1 MAASYQWAE
10 SNGAG
15 EVVTDGIANLNFGS
29 NDSANIVTTTY
40 PVTAGQNSF
49 EKYLRAKFS
58 GVFTEI
64 SNMKFWKSGGTFIT
78 GESIKAIANQTYT
91 APVSSTSVKA
101 VSDVPESE
109 GTALSVQSTE
119 GDTSKLTVAGTY
131 TKYLVLQ
138 LQTTT
143 GTPAGAVNQ
152 KTFTFQYDE
161 V

>member
-1 MAASYQWAE
+1 MAASFQWSE

-15 EVVTDGIANLNFGS
+15 ESVTDGIANLNFGS

-49 EKYLRAKFS
+49 EKYIRAKF
-58 GVFTEI
+58 GGTFTEI
-64 SNMKFWKSGGTFIT
+64 SNMKLWKSGGAYIT

-119 GDTSKLTVAGTY
+119 GDTSKLTVSGTY

-143 GTPAGAVNQ
+143 STPAGAVNQ